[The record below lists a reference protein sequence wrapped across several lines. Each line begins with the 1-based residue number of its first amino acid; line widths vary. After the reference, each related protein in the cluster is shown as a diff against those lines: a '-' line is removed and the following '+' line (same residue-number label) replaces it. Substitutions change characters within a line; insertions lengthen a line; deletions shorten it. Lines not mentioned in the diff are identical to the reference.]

1 MVGEGRTTENTK
13 NTKRTNVLKYIST
26 KVKTYY

>member
-1 MVGEGRTTENTK
+1 MVGRREQQKTQK